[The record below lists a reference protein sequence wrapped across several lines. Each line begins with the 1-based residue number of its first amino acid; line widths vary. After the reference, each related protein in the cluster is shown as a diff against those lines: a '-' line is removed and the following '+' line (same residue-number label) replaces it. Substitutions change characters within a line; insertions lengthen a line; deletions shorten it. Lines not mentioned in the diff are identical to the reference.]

1 MGDMVGNGK
10 ERLGKVRVT
19 EFVGIGEHQGLGGDV
34 HDMKAEVVV
43 EVGANVE
50 AVMGS
55 KVLIIASVGL
65 VVDEEF
71 SSKGS
76 KWCGVVAMGD
86 VEVLPGIG
94 GRISCGLAE

>member
-19 EFVGIGEHQGLGGDV
+19 EFVGIGEKQCLVGAV
-34 HDMKAEVVV
+34 HDVKAEVVV

-71 SSKGS
+71 SSKGT
-76 KWCGVVAMGD
+76 KWCGIVAMEAIELTPD
-86 VEVLPGIG
+86 RY
-94 GRISCGLAE
+94 GRIQCGLAE